1 MDRSRAEP
9 SDMAE
14 PLVVRSHVMPWG
26 FVIALPLALAFAYV
40 GAWGLDLGLAPEAI
54 VEEQAPLW
62 IFSLPLLAFSL
73 FLFLIGVGELA
84 TYLKPAV
91 AIVVDA
97 SGVTTHGMLGA
108 RRMAW
113 DDVVDSRIEGGAAYT
128 QRSCQTEQG
137 DTRAP
142 SQFQPSRDRA
152 GPPHPADRSAPSRPG
167 TAPATPLE
175 HSGKARRHCVTHTD
189 PAPHLRAR
197 RGEMP

>member
-113 DDVVDSRIEGGAAYT
+113 DDVVDGRIEGGQLTLRGLVKPSKGTRELRLNFNRLEIEPARLIQRIAAHRPDLVPPPLRPSSI
-128 QRSCQTEQG
+128 QEKPG
-137 DTRAP
+137 DIA
-142 SQFQPSRDRA
+142 
-152 GPPHPADRSAPSRPG
+152 
-167 TAPATPLE
+167 
-175 HSGKARRHCVTHTD
+175 
-189 PAPHLRAR
+189 
-197 RGEMP
+197 